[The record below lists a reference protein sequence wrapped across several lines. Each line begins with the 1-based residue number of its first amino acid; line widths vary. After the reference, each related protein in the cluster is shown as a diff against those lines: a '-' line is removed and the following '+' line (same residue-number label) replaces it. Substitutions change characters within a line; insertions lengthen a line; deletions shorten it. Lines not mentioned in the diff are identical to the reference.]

1 MGHEYRHELLV
12 LRREHPALH
21 SGETP
26 CVGDGSGVSEVGG
39 KPHPGYRGWGS
50 AAVIRLPVVDERPVG
65 DLVQTLLGPR
75 AILLLADGV
84 VDGDFLV

>member
-26 CVGDGSGVSEVGG
+26 CVGDGSGVSEVGAS
-39 KPHPGYRGWGS
+39 PIPGTEGC
-50 AAVIRLPVVDERPVG
+50 RLFDERPVG